1 MIRRVCKNVR
11 VQWLEEVFDHLLQ
24 KIFIDMLRGLRETSY
39 NFVGIDKIDYNER
52 QLSWLYL

>member
-1 MIRRVCKNVR
+1 MIRRVCKNLR